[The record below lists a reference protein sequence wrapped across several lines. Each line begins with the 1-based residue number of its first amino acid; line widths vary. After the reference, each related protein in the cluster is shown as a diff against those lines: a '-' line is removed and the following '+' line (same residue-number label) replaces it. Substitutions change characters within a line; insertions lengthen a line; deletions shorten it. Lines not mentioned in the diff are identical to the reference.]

1 MITLNFILFL
11 CIRSS
16 AAGDQATLKD
26 EVLLCAKSCLEILRA
41 VSNSYS
47 SFDLLLNCLHG
58 IEACISSLDKTY
70 VTAQDESKPVEN
82 KKLLVEE
89 SVEIVKKWLKK
100 SLNSQISCYHI
111 AETEIELEVCFNF
124 TKCCFL

>member
-1 MITLNFILFL
+1 MITLSFTLFL

-16 AAGDQATLKD
+16 NAGDQATLKD
-26 EVLLCAKSCLEILRA
+26 EVFLCAKSCLEILRA

-47 SFDLLLNCLHG
+47 NFDLLLNCLHG
-58 IEACISSLDKTY
+58 IEACISSLDKTC
-70 VTAQDESKPVEN
+70 VTAQDETKPVEN

-100 SLNSQISCYHI
+100 SLNSQIPCYHL
-111 AETEIELEVCFNF
+111 AETEIELEVCFTF